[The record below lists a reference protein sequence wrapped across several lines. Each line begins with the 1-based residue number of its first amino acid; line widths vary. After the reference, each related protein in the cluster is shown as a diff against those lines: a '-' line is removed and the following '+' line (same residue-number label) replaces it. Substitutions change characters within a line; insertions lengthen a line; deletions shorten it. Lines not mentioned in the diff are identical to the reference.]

1 MGYNA
6 IVARDAF
13 LNEGGIIMASHAGL
27 VYVLKTKYGF
37 INEKGEFVERM
48 EDAQRIDFMQFG
60 FGPSAYDVYKR
71 LGYKNEVL
79 SEKDIEFHTVVPS
92 YDSRLGTI
100 ERLYRLIGYDYET
113 SCMIAA
119 EDFKKYSLYL
129 YQNFLDYEK
138 TMHDKILN
146 FYKEQ
151 TRSDSVDG
159 IDLYEIP
166 NREVKWREEGEIR
179 SFYSETGEIYCYV
192 LPLKNLRL
200 ENYFSV
206 DQNWNQI
213 QNVGLLEYIKGK
225 LKEKEE
231 TRIYGVKQDESLKVY
246 MQYPDTNLITY
257 INECVRDYYNEHEM
271 HITRMFGSYIL
282 LGKEAGKLKALKATP
297 IPIQYCPLM
306 KKLLMEVGGEVAER
320 LLATLQ
326 TEDQE
331 IQTKMMC
338 HLIDEIVIK
347 GGYFDTSRP
356 LNSCEANV
364 LFGASETMSSAFQ
377 DGMIDA
383 AVIVSNNL
391 GTIITTSDSNTQ
403 GAVKRMTGLFYTSP
417 SKEIV
422 ETAKKAGIIP
432 VYPYTATI
440 NQLEGV
446 KKAIHLGYKKI
457 AVSVAANDNVL
468 HEALKR
474 LETDGITI
482 YKFGLCSTGIDSKTA
497 KIMRENADV
506 IWTCASK
513 NVREFV
519 EPNAIAQVGIKI
531 PVHIMTEKG
540 FQIVRSHLMRM
551 GFDGSVVKLIKGSE
565 KPVFLNEKGKIKVL
579 QKKMLHG
586 CIDCP
591 HPCV

>member
-1 MGYNA
+1 MQLE
-6 IVARDAF
+6 RDAF
-13 LNEGGIIMASHAGL
+13 LCRGGIKMASHAGL
-27 VYVLKTKYGF
+27 VYVLKTKYGYV
-37 INEKGEFVERM
+37 NEKGEFVENI
-48 EDAQRIDFMQFG
+48 EEAQKIDFMQFG
-60 FGPSAYDVYKR
+60 FGPSAYEVYKR
-71 LGYKNEVL
+71 LGYKNEKL
-79 SEKDIEFHTVVPS
+79 MNEDIEFHTVIPS

-100 ERLYRLIGYDYET
+100 ENLYQLMGYNYRA
-113 SCMIAA
+113 SCMSAA
-119 EDFKKYSLYL
+119 EDFRRFNLYL
-129 YQNFLDYEK
+129 YQNFRDYEK
-138 TMHDKILN
+138 VMHKKVLEFYRKRETFDSINN
-146 FYKEQ
+146 F
-151 TRSDSVDG
+151 
-159 IDLYEIP
+159 DLYVIP
-166 NREVKWREEGEIR
+166 NRDSYQSGEGKVDC
-179 SFYSETGEIYCYV
+179 FYSEIGEIYCYS
-192 LPLKNLRL
+192 LPLKNLHL
-200 ENYFSV
+200 ETYFSI

-213 QNVGLLEYIKGK
+213 QNAGLLEYIKQK
-225 LKEKEE
+225 LKGKEE
-231 TRIYGVKQDESLKVY
+231 TKIYGVKQDEDLRVY

-257 INECVRDYYNEHEM
+257 INECIRDYYSEHEM

-282 LGKEAGKLKALKATP
+282 LGKESGKLKALKATP

-306 KKLLMEVGGEVAER
+306 IKLLKEVGGEVAER
-320 LLATLQ
+320 LLGTLQ
-326 TEDQE
+326 IEDQE

-338 HLIDEIVIK
+338 HLIDEVVIK

-377 DGMIDA
+377 DGIIDA

-391 GTIITTSDSNTQ
+391 GTIITTNDSNTQ

-417 SKEIV
+417 SKEII
-422 ETAKKAGIIP
+422 ETAKKSGIIP

-446 KKAIHLGYKKI
+446 KKAIRLGYKKI
-457 AVSVAANDNVL
+457 AVSVAANDNIL

-497 KIMRENADV
+497 KIMGENADV

-513 NVREFV
+513 NVKEFV

-551 GFDGSVVKLIKGSE
+551 GFDGSVVRLIKGSE

-579 QKKMLHG
+579 QKKMLHD